1 MLHQVNIAVGICCKV
16 ISIRHQKNIVN
27 LIKNQKNNY
36 ESNKPSLMKHMVHNF
51 SLYPLTEDEMTALA
65 YRLDH
70 HIPTNINEN
79 AIFTECEQFF

>member
-1 MLHQVNIAVGICCKV
+1 
-16 ISIRHQKNIVN
+16 
-27 LIKNQKNNY
+27 
-36 ESNKPSLMKHMVHNF
+36 MKHMVHNF